1 MATNTPLR
9 ASTST
14 PATAIRTTLLS
25 RSAPSIPPASQLYEP
40 LVKGVLRHRLYKI
53 FLHSALSCWALVTLW
68 MTWSRGGM
76 FGMGAKESLLLPVK
90 PSTLAYTVATFLA
103 GALPVVVLRKTH
115 LVAAPTP
122 ATSPSKILSGALQKR
137 STGHALFIYLAS
149 SLSLLLLHIF
159 ITGAYDVNAP
169 ASARLTL
176 FVKSR
181 KHPYYLNGHLIY
193 VLLSQVTVAF
203 ACLLRCVLLDRF
215 AVRWAK
221 TLTGQGEDKLQSFG
235 LARVVTV
242 GLTTLVYTL
251 LITVANISVFALA
264 RSVVL
269 PLLFQVPLLH
279 RVLRPFTAHFLRGA
293 WTVTLFSRHWA
304 LVSRAFYLALTTVG
318 IWEFAES
325 AFDAIV
331 AEPIH
336 VAQHTADMGLTL
348 VSGITSKDSYLKHF
362 AYAELREFAT
372 EDSPATSTRRTA
384 LFTDQKY
391 NPSMWS
397 TLARESLLTLG
408 RDYQLLLRKGK
419 PATTASAAP
428 AATSKPN
435 IPLPAPATPLIR
447 TKVYKPAQT
456 SPLHAAL
463 DTFASDGPLAAAV
476 SETAEVG
483 ASHIPELFRSVMPTS
498 PQAKAE
504 AAVETVK
511 KAEENVAALVSETRS
526 KWREGVSGA
535 LGAVLPKSVA
545 QTAGHVRSWW
555 TRERVHRVAETSLPN
570 RYMDALAA
578 EALCRLVCASLMEDR
593 YGVVQRDIPK
603 IIEALL
609 SFLTALEE
617 YQTELNAS
625 YTLPP
630 PEKLRELSPREV
642 AEKEMLAMEA
652 ARAGE
657 VLGVVSDVIK
667 DGIVQV
673 VRTFGDKLSAFK
685 FPPRIARKL
694 QGFVD
699 YN

>member
-1 MATNTPLR
+1 M
-9 ASTST
+9 
-14 PATAIRTTLLS
+14 TAIRSTLLS

-40 LVKGVLRHRLYKI
+40 LVKGILRHRLYKI
-53 FLHSALSCWALVTLW
+53 FLHSALFCWALVTPW

-76 FGMGAKESLLLPVK
+76 FGVGAKESLLLPLK
-90 PSTLAYTVATFLA
+90 PSTLAFTAATFLV

-115 LVAAPTP
+115 LVASPTP

-137 STGHALFIYLAS
+137 STSHALITYLLS
-149 SLSLLLLHIF
+149 SLSLLLIHIL
-159 ITGAYDVNAP
+159 ITGAYDPSAP
-169 ASARLTL
+169 ANARLTL

-181 KHPYYLNGHLIY
+181 KHPYYLNGHLVY
-193 VLLSQVTVAF
+193 VLLSQVAVAY

-215 AVRWAK
+215 AVRWAP
-221 TLTGQGEDKLQSFG
+221 TLASQGDKKMQSFG
-235 LARVVTV
+235 LARIVTV
-242 GLTTLVYTL
+242 ALTTLVYAL
-251 LITVANISVFALA
+251 LVTVAHLAVFAFA
-264 RSVVL
+264 RSFAL
-269 PLLFQVPLLH
+269 PLLYQLPFVHL
-279 RVLRPFTAHFLRGA
+279 VLRPFTAHFLRGA
-293 WTVTLFSRHWA
+293 WTVTLLARHWS
-304 LVSRAFYLALTTVG
+304 LVSRAFYLGLTTIA

-331 AEPIH
+331 AEPAA
-336 VAQHTADMGLTL
+336 VAHQTADQGLAL
-348 VSGITSKDSYLKHF
+348 VSGITSNDIYLKHF
-362 AYAELREFAT
+362 AYAELRDFSS
-372 EDSPATSTRRTA
+372 EDSSAASARRTT
-384 LFTDQKY
+384 LFADQKY
-391 NPSMWS
+391 NPSLWS
-397 TLARESLLTLG
+397 TLARESLITLG
-408 RDYQLLLRKGK
+408 RDYQLLLRRGK
-419 PATTASAAP
+419 PETPAAAAP
-428 AATSKPN
+428 AAAKREV
-435 IPLPAPATPLIR
+435 PLPAPATPLIR

-463 DTFASDGPLAAAV
+463 DTFSSDGPLAAAV
-476 SETAEVG
+476 SETADAG

-498 PQAKAE
+498 PQAKA
-504 AAVETVK
+504 VETVK
-511 KAEENVAALVSETRS
+511 KAEENVAALVTQTKG
-526 KWREGVSGA
+526 KWKEGVSGA
-535 LGAVLPKSVA
+535 LCGYLPKGVV
-545 QTAGHVRSWW
+545 QTASQVKSWW

-578 EALCRLVCASLMEDR
+578 EALCRLTCASLTEDR

-625 YTLPP
+625 YALPP
-630 PEKLRELSPREV
+630 PDQLQQLSPKEL
-642 AEKEMLAMEA
+642 AEKETLAMEA

-657 VLGVVSDVIK
+657 VLSVVSDAVK
-667 DGIVQV
+667 DGIVQI

>member
-1 MATNTPLR
+1 MASNTPQR
-9 ASTST
+9 ASSST
-14 PATAIRTTLLS
+14 PITAIRTTLLS
-25 RSAPSIPPASQLYEP
+25 RTAPSIPPASQLYEP

-53 FLHSALSCWALVTLW
+53 FLHSALFSWALVTVW

-76 FGMGAKESLLLPVK
+76 FGMGAKESLVLPVM
-90 PSTLAYTVATFLA
+90 PSTIAFTVATFFV
-103 GALPVVVLRKTH
+103 GTLPVVVLRKTH

-137 STGHALFIYLAS
+137 STRNALLTYIAS
-149 SLSLLLLHIF
+149 SLSLLLLHVF
-159 ITGAYDVNAP
+159 ITGAYDKTAP
-169 ASARLTL
+169 AKERLTL

-193 VLLSQVTVAF
+193 VLFSQVVVAF

-215 AVRWAK
+215 AVRWAH
-221 TLTGQGEDKLQSFG
+221 TLTAQGENKLQSFG

-242 GLTTLVYTL
+242 GLTALVYTVF
-251 LITVANISVFALA
+251 ITVAHLVVFAVA
-264 RSVVL
+264 RSVAL
-269 PLLFQVPLLH
+269 PLLFQLPFVH
-279 RVLRPFTAHFLRGA
+279 TVLRPFTAHFLRGA
-293 WTVTLFSRHWA
+293 WTITLLTRHWS

-331 AEPIH
+331 AEP
-336 VAQHTADMGLTL
+336 VAVAPQTADPGLTL
-348 VSGITSKDSYLKHF
+348 VSGITSTDGYLKLF
-362 AYAELREFAT
+362 AYAELREFSS
-372 EDSPATSTRRTA
+372 EDSAAASARRTA

-391 NPSMWS
+391 NPSLWS
-397 TLARESLLTLG
+397 TLSRESLLTLG
-408 RDYQLLLRKGK
+408 RDYQLFLRRGK
-419 PATTASAAP
+419 PATPASTALAP
-428 AATSKPN
+428 APKTTV
-435 IPLPAPATPLIR
+435 PLPAPATPLIR
-447 TKVYKPAQT
+447 TKVYKPTQT

-463 DTFASDGPLAAAV
+463 ETFASDGPLAAAV

-483 ASHIPELFRSVMPTS
+483 ASHIPELFRSVIPAS
-498 PQAKAE
+498 PQAKAD
-504 AAVETVK
+504 AAVEKVK
-511 KAEENVAALVSETRS
+511 KAEENVAALVKETKS
-526 KWREGVSGA
+526 KWRSSVSSALSASLPRGV
-535 LGAVLPKSVA
+535 V
-545 QTAGHVRSWW
+545 QTAGQVRSWC

-578 EALCRLVCASLMEDR
+578 EVLCRLTCASLTEDR

-617 YQTELNAS
+617 YQAELNAA

-630 PEKLRELSPREV
+630 PDVLQKLAPKEV
-642 AEKEMLAMEA
+642 ADKETLALEA

-657 VLGVVSDVIK
+657 VLSVVSDAVK

-673 VRTFGDKLSAFK
+673 VRTFGDKLAAFK
-685 FPPRIARKL
+685 FPPHIARKL

>member
-1 MATNTPLR
+1 MSNHTPLR
-9 ASTST
+9 GSSLT
-14 PATAIRTTLLS
+14 PITAIRSTLLS
-25 RSAPSIPPASQLYEP
+25 RSAPSIPPASQTYEP

-53 FLHSALSCWALVTLW
+53 FLHSAIFCWALATIW
-68 MTWSRGGM
+68 MTWSASGRS
-76 FGMGAKESLLLPVK
+76 GMGVKASLLLPIR
-90 PSTLAYTVATFLA
+90 PSTLAFAVATFAA

-137 STGHALFIYLAS
+137 STAHALFTYLAS
-149 SLSLLLLHIF
+149 SLSLLVLHIM
-159 ITGAYDVNAP
+159 ITGAYDVNASP
-169 ASARLTL
+169 NSRLTI

-193 VLLSQVTVAF
+193 VLLSQVVVAT

-215 AVRWAK
+215 AVRWAN
-221 TLTGQGEDKLQSFG
+221 TLVPQGDAKLKSFG

-242 GLTTLVYTL
+242 GLTALVYTIL
-251 LITVANISVFALA
+251 VTVAQLSVFALA

-269 PLLFQVPLLH
+269 PLLFQVPVLN
-279 RVLRPFTAHFLRGA
+279 RFLRPFMAHFLRGP
-293 WTVTLFSRHWA
+293 WTVTLLTRHWS

-325 AFDAIV
+325 AFDGVV
-331 AEPIH
+331 AEPIA
-336 VAQHTADMGLTL
+336 VAPQTADQGLTL
-348 VSGITSKDSYLKHF
+348 ISGITSTDGYLKHF
-362 AYAELREFAT
+362 AYAELREFSAD
-372 EDSPATSTRRTA
+372 DSSAASARRTA

-397 TLARESLLTLG
+397 TLAREALLVLG
-408 RDYQLLLRKGK
+408 RDYQLLLSRGK
-419 PATTASAAP
+419 PPSPAAAAP
-428 AATSKPN
+428 APASKPSV
-435 IPLPAPATPLIR
+435 PLPAPATPLIR
-447 TKVYKPAQT
+447 TKVYKPPKT
-456 SPLHAAL
+456 SPLHAAF

-476 SETAEVG
+476 SETAEAG
-483 ASHIPELFRSVMPTS
+483 ASHIPELFRSVMPNT
-498 PQAKAE
+498 PQATAE
-504 AAVETVK
+504 AAVQSVK
-511 KAEENVAALVSETRS
+511 KAEENVAALVNETKS
-526 KWREGVSGA
+526 KWRASISACVPGVVKQS
-535 LGAVLPKSVA
+535 
-545 QTAGHVRSWW
+545 AGQVKGWW

-570 RYMDALAA
+570 RHMDALAA
-578 EALCRLVCASLMEDR
+578 EALCRLTCASLTEDS
-593 YGVVQRDIPK
+593 YGIVQRDIPK

-617 YQTELNAS
+617 YQAELTAAH
-625 YTLPP
+625 TPAPP
-630 PEKLRELSPREV
+630 SSEKASPREA
-642 AEKEMLAMEA
+642 AEREMLAMEA

-657 VLGVVSDVIK
+657 VLGVVSDAIR
-667 DGIVQV
+667 DGIVQI

>member
-1 MATNTPLR
+1 MA
-9 ASTST
+9 SST
-14 PATAIRTTLLS
+14 PQRTPSTPMTAIRSTLLS
-25 RSAPSIPPASQLYEP
+25 RNAPSVPLASQLYEP

-53 FLHSALSCWALVTLW
+53 FVHSALFCWALVTLW

-90 PSTLAYTVATFLA
+90 PSTLVYTMAMFFT

-122 ATSPSKILSGALQKR
+122 ATSPSRILSDAFRKR
-137 STGHALFIYLAS
+137 STTQALLTYLVS
-149 SLSLLLLHIF
+149 SLSLLAIHIM
-159 ITGAYDVNAP
+159 ITHAYDSNAP
-169 ASARLTL
+169 SNSRLTL

-193 VLLSQVTVAF
+193 VLLSQLAIAF

-215 AVRWAK
+215 AVRWAH
-221 TLTGQGEDKLQSFG
+221 TLTSKGENRLQSFG

-242 GLTTLVYTL
+242 GLTTLVYTTL
-251 LITVANISVFALA
+251 VTVAHLVVFALV

-269 PLLFQVPLLH
+269 PLLYQLPFLH
-279 RVLRPFTAHFLRGA
+279 LALRPLTGHFLRGP
-293 WTVTLFSRHWA
+293 WTITLFTHHWS
-304 LVSRAFYLALTTVG
+304 LVSRAFYLGLTTVA
-318 IWEFAES
+318 IWEYAES

-331 AEPIH
+331 AEPVT
-336 VAQHTADMGLTL
+336 VAHKTADPGLTL
-348 VSGITSKDSYLKHF
+348 VSGITSSDAYLKHF
-362 AYAELREFAT
+362 AYAELRNFSS
-372 EDSPATSTRRTA
+372 EDSPAASARRTA
-384 LFTDQKY
+384 LFADQKY

-397 TLARESLLTLG
+397 TLSRESLLTLG
-408 RDYQLLLRKGK
+408 RDYQLLLRRGK
-419 PATTASAAP
+419 PAPPATTTPVAP
-428 AATSKPN
+428 SKPTV
-435 IPLPAPATPLIR
+435 PLPAPATPLIR
-447 TKVYKPAQT
+447 TKVYKPGQT
-456 SPLHAAL
+456 SPLQAAL

-483 ASHIPELFRSVMPTS
+483 ASHIPELFRSVIPTS
-498 PQAKAE
+498 PHAKAE

-511 KAEENVAALVSETRS
+511 KAEENVVALVNETKS
-526 KWREGVSGA
+526 KWRSGVGSA
-535 LGAVLPKSVA
+535 LGAYLPAGVV
-545 QTAGHVRSWW
+545 QTAGQVKSWW

-578 EALCRLVCASLMEDR
+578 EVLCRLTCASLTEDR

-609 SFLTALEE
+609 SFLNALED
-617 YQTELNAS
+617 YQAELNAS

-630 PEKLRELSPREV
+630 PDKLQELSPKEV
-642 AEKEMLAMEA
+642 AEKETLAMEA
-652 ARAGE
+652 TRAGE
-657 VLGVVSDVIK
+657 VLSVVSDAVK
-667 DGIVQV
+667 DGIVQI

-685 FPPRIARKL
+685 FPPRTAKKL